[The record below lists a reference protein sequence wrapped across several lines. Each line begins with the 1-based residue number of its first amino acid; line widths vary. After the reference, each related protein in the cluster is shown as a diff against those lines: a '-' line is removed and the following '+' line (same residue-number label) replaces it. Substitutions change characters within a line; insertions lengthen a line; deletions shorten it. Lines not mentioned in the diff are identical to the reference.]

1 MAPKSNNTIHMV
13 YIYISFGNFTS
24 RLKILDKY
32 LQKPYMNII
41 YMYIYP
47 DIDIQQ
53 IEKTKK
59 SVHL

>member
-1 MAPKSNNTIHMV
+1 MAPKSNNTIH
-13 YIYISFGNFTS
+13 ISFGNFTS

-41 YMYIYP
+41 YIYIYIYP

-59 SVHL
+59 SVHV